1 MSKFARELYFYGR
14 TMGAQAKTYSDPK
27 KKLLAKNM
35 EIVYYKQ
42 AMSLGYVKPA
52 YDLYERFR
60 DGEGVEQNND
70 MALVMLSV
78 AWKLKDKRC
87 DPEMTLS
94 GRLIE
99 KATTVIKF
107 VREALE
113 LQLEESNLASQT
125 ELFNAIPLTASL
137 KIGDCFILPCFEPV
151 EYNDSDDVKVAGAD
165 TVQSKLVLSNNR

>member
-1 MSKFARELYFYGR
+1 MSKFARELYFSGK
-14 TMGAQAKTYSDPK
+14 TMGAQAKAYCDPK

-35 EIVYYKQ
+35 EIAFYKQ
-42 AMSLGYVKPA
+42 AMSLGYTKPA

-70 MALVMLSV
+70 MALAMLSV
-78 AWKLKDKRC
+78 AWKLKDRRC

-99 KATTVIKF
+99 KATTIIKF
-107 VREALE
+107 LREAFE
-113 LQLEESNLASQT
+113 LQLEESNLASQI

-137 KIGDCFILPCFEPV
+137 KIGDCFILPYVEPLEYKEKEDV
-151 EYNDSDDVKVAGAD
+151 EVTGANA
-165 TVQSKLVLSNNR
+165 VQSKTCVIQ